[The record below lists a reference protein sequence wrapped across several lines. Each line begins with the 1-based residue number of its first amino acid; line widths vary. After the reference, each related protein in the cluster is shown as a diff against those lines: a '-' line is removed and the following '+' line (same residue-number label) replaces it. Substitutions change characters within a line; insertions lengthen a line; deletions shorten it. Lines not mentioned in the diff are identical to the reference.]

1 MIPCRD
7 WCRGGNKQGQYY
19 RDLPSGPANLGTAG
33 SIPDRGAKSL
43 EATKCGQ
50 KQERRRYT
58 TRIVL
63 KNHPTETG
71 GEMNTSP
78 PGDEI

>member
-1 MIPCRD
+1 MPGLVP
-7 WCRGGNKQGQYY
+7 GGNKQGQYY
-19 RDLPSGPANLGTAG
+19 RDLPSCPAVRTPCRAAGP
-33 SIPDRGAKSL
+33 IPDGGAKSL

-58 TRIVL
+58 TRIAL